1 VTDLHLPNGELVA
14 QAWLAAYAGLTTAQ
28 VAGSLPAPDKWVDCG
43 FVQVRSLAPGG
54 IDSTLPERR
63 VSVLQVDLWGTRSVR
78 DTFRPLWGIA
88 MELAEK
94 VRVATFPGVQG
105 YGRPLDM
112 PVPDYQPA
120 RALSAVLLT
129 EPARVED
136 DPSGY
141 ARMTTN
147 LSLTWTV

>member
-1 VTDLHLPNGELVA
+1 MTNHPNGELVA
-14 QAWLAAYAGLTTAQ
+14 QAWLAAYAGFDPAQ
-28 VAGSLPAPDKWVDCG
+28 VAGTLPVPEKWVGNG

-54 IDSTLPERR
+54 VDSTLPERR
-63 VSVLQVDLWGTRSVR
+63 VTVLQVDLWGTRSVR
-78 DTFRPLWGIA
+78 DTFRPLWGVA
-88 MELAEK
+88 MDLAECL
-94 VRVATFPGVQG
+94 RVATFPGVQG
-105 YGRPLDM
+105 YGKTLTM
-112 PVPDYQPA
+112 PVPDYLPA
-120 RALSAVLLT
+120 RALSAVLLS